1 MLRIDCFILNPPYTN
16 GNKLKDGGG
25 SNLCGKIMKCLE
37 NQRVVCIS
45 GMNGPVALKNKLT
58 SFEAM
63 GRHIFYPLADVFTY
77 IWTVNDNKSLLY
89 TEFHKLKTVR
99 KSNYFC
105 LQLTSTK
112 IPKIYNKN
120 KSEINRIYLD
130 IHTDEEMNEINE
142 YLKENYTYYKD
153 WFEFLEQP
161 TWAIANI
168 LYNSK
173 WRERL
178 VK

>member
-1 MLRIDCFILNPPYTN
+1 MNPPYTK
-16 GNKLKDGGG
+16 GSKMYEGGG
-25 SNLCGKIMKCLE
+25 NNLCGNIMKRLE

-45 GMNGPVALKNKLT
+45 GMNGFAALKNKLT

-63 GRHIFYPLADVFTY
+63 GRNIFHPYAVVYTY
-77 IWTVNDNKSLLY
+77 IWTMNDNKPLLY

-99 KSNYFC
+99 KSNYFV
-105 LQLTSTK
+105 LKLTAIK

-120 KSEINRIYLD
+120 KSELNRIYLD
-130 IHTDEEMNEINE
+130 IQSDEEMDEINK
-142 YLKENYTYYKD
+142 YLIENYTYYKD
-153 WFEFLEQP
+153 WFISLNKP
-161 TWAIANI
+161 TWVIANI

-173 WRERL
+173 WRDRL

>member
-1 MLRIDCFILNPPYTN
+1 MLKIDCFIMNPPYTN
-16 GNKLKDGGG
+16 GNKLHNGGG
-25 SNLCGKIMKCLE
+25 SNLCENIMKSLE

-45 GMNGPVALKNKLT
+45 GMNGLTSLKHKLT

-63 GRHIFYPLADVFTY
+63 GRNVFYPYVIVYTY
-77 IWTVNDNKSLLY
+77 IWTMNDNKPLLY
-89 TEFHKLKTVR
+89 TEFHKLKIVR
-99 KSNYFC
+99 KSNYFT
-105 LQLTSTK
+105 LIITSYK

-130 IHTDEEMNEINE
+130 IQSDEEMNEINE
-142 YLKENYTYYKD
+142 YLKQNYTYYKD
-153 WFEFLEQP
+153 WFESLLQP
-161 TWAIANI
+161 TWVIANI